1 MINREPYLAEIR
13 SHRGNLVGQPEHTV
27 ESYIE
32 TAKAGVGMIEI
43 DMQITS
49 DGVPVCIHDDTV
61 DATTNG
67 TGTVASQTL
76 AQLKLLDTRVR
87 GSSTYTT
94 RRIPSL
100 TEALIAIKPFRLRVL
115 IELKVYSGENAM
127 LNAIQ
132 QAGFPLDRVVLLA
145 GLNPPTG
152 GPIWTTAAILRP
164 YFPTVPIYW
173 IATGPPSAFGEA
185 GLTTF
190 KNQGYDG
197 ISYWP
202 PAAGVVWGPEET
214 ALMQRVGLGYAR
226 YGLAG
231 GSSEIFGS
239 GANLYLTSNPTEA
252 VSTVAT
258 ANFNAFKTAY
268 AITAGSDGLNND
280 PDSDGL
286 TNFEEM
292 IYGGNP
298 MSSRRLP
305 ATGPV
310 IQIVE
315 AGGVRT
321 AYLTAV
327 PAATRMFVTW
337 YFAPEWSD
345 DGITWT
351 AVPAA
356 SFTTLNE
363 GYPRD
368 LSHRFMV
375 NLGPALPTNTKRVR
389 LTPKLFPMP

>member
-1 MINREPYLAEIR
+1 MNNREPYLAELR
-13 SHRGNLVGQPEHTV
+13 SHRGNLLGQPEHTV
-27 ESYIE
+27 QSYNAV
-32 TAKAGVGMIEI
+32 AKAGVAMIEL
-43 DMQITS
+43 DLQLTS
-49 DGVPVCIHDDTV
+49 DGVPVCIHDVTV
-61 DATTNG
+61 DRTTNG
-67 TGTVASQTL
+67 TGTVVGKTL
-76 AQLKLLDTRVR
+76 AQIKALDAGVDS
-87 GSSTYTT
+87 G
-94 RRIPSL
+94 PSYAGQQVPTL
-100 TEALIAIKPFRLRVL
+100 VEALLAIKPYRVRVM
-115 IELKVYSGENAM
+115 IEPKVSGAENAM

-145 GLNPPTG
+145 GLGSPV
-152 GPIWTTAAILRP
+152 WTTAAILRP
-164 YFPTVPIYW
+164 YFPTVSIYW

-202 PAAGVVWGPEET
+202 PAGGAVWGPEET

-231 GSSEIFGS
+231 GASEIFGS
-239 GANLYLTSNPTEA
+239 GANVYLTDDPTTA

-258 ANFNAFKTAY
+258 ANFTAFKAAY
-268 AITAGSDGLNND
+268 AITVGSDGLYND
-280 PDSDGL
+280 PDGDGF

-305 ATGPV
+305 ATGPSV
-310 IQIVE
+310 QVVE

-337 YFAPEWSD
+337 YFAPQFSE

-351 AVPAA
+351 DVPST
-356 SFTTLNE
+356 SFTTLND

-368 LSHRFMV
+368 LSHRFVVDM
-375 NLGPALPTNTKRVR
+375 GPVLPTNTKRVR
-389 LTPKLFPMP
+389 LYPKLFPMP

>member
-1 MINREPYLAEIR
+1 
-13 SHRGNLVGQPEHTV
+13 
-27 ESYIE
+27 
-32 TAKAGVGMIEI
+32 
-43 DMQITS
+43 
-49 DGVPVCIHDDTV
+49 
-61 DATTNG
+61 
-67 TGTVASQTL
+67 
-76 AQLKLLDTRVR
+76 LL
-87 GSSTYTT
+87 
-94 RRIPSL
+94 
-100 TEALIAIKPFRLRVL
+100 AIKPYRVRVM
-115 IELKVYSGENAM
+115 IEPKVSGAENAM

-145 GLNPPTG
+145 GLGSPV
-152 GPIWTTAAILRP
+152 WTTAAILRP
-164 YFPTVPIYW
+164 YFPTVSIYW

-202 PAAGVVWGPEET
+202 PAGGAVWGPEET

-231 GSSEIFGS
+231 GASEIFGS
-239 GANLYLTSNPTEA
+239 GANVYLTDDPTTA

-258 ANFNAFKTAY
+258 ANFTAFKAAY
-268 AITAGSDGLNND
+268 AITVGSDGLYND
-280 PDSDGL
+280 PDGDGF

-305 ATGPV
+305 ATGPSV
-310 IQIVE
+310 QIVE

-337 YFAPEWSD
+337 YFAPQFSE

-351 AVPAA
+351 DVPST
-356 SFTTLNE
+356 SFTTLND

-368 LSHRFMV
+368 LSHRFVVDM
-375 NLGPALPTNTKRVR
+375 GPVLPTNTKRVR
-389 LTPKLFPMP
+389 LYPKLFPMP

>member
-1 MINREPYLAEIR
+1 
-13 SHRGNLVGQPEHTV
+13 VQ
-27 ESYIE
+27 SY
-32 TAKAGVGMIEI
+32 TAVAKAGVAMIEL
-43 DMQITS
+43 DLHLTS
-49 DGVPVCIHDDTV
+49 DGVPVCIHDATV
-61 DATTNG
+61 DRTTNG
-67 TGTVASQTL
+67 TGTVVGKTL
-76 AQLKLLDTRVR
+76 AQIKALDAGVDF
-87 GSSTYTT
+87 G
-94 RRIPSL
+94 PSYAGQQVPTL
-100 TEALIAIKPFRLRVL
+100 VEALLAIKPYRVRVM
-115 IELKVYSGENAM
+115 IEPKVGGTENAM

-132 QAGFPLDRVVLLA
+132 QAGFPLERVTLLA
-145 GLNPPTG
+145 GLFFPSVS
-152 GPIWTTAAILRP
+152 AATMRP

-202 PAAGVVWGPEET
+202 PAGGAVWGPEET

-231 GSSEIFGS
+231 GASEIFGS
-239 GANLYLTSNPTEA
+239 GANVYLTDDPTTA

-268 AITAGSDGLNND
+268 AITAGSDGLYND
-280 PDSDGL
+280 PDGDGF

-305 ATGPV
+305 ATGPSV
-310 IQIVE
+310 QIVE

-337 YFAPEWSD
+337 YFAPQWSD

-351 AVPAA
+351 DVPST
-356 SFTTLNE
+356 SFTSLNN

-368 LSHRFMV
+368 LSHRFVVDM
-375 NLGPALPTNTKRVR
+375 GPVLPTNTKRVR
-389 LTPKLFPMP
+389 LYPKLFPMP

>member
-1 MINREPYLAEIR
+1 MNNREPYLAELR
-13 SHRGNLVGQPEHTV
+13 SHRGNLLGQPEHTV
-27 ESYIE
+27 QSYNAV
-32 TAKAGVGMIEI
+32 AKAGVAMIEL
-43 DMQITS
+43 DLHLTS
-49 DGVPVCIHDDTV
+49 DGVPVCIHDATV
-61 DATTNG
+61 DRTTNG
-67 TGTVASQTL
+67 TGTVVGKTL
-76 AQLKLLDTRVR
+76 AQIKALDAGVDF
-87 GSSTYTT
+87 G
-94 RRIPSL
+94 PSYAGQQVPTL
-100 TEALIAIKPFRLRVL
+100 VEALLAIKPYRVRVM
-115 IELKVYSGENAM
+115 IEPKVGGTENAM

-132 QAGFPLDRVVLLA
+132 QAGFPLERVTLLA
-145 GLNPPTG
+145 GLFFPSVS
-152 GPIWTTAAILRP
+152 AATMRP
-164 YFPTVPIYW
+164 YFPTVSIYW

-202 PAAGVVWGPEET
+202 PAGGAVWGPEET

-231 GSSEIFGS
+231 GASEIFGS
-239 GANLYLTSNPTEA
+239 GANVYLTDDPTTA

-258 ANFNAFKTAY
+258 ANFTAFKAAY
-268 AITAGSDGLNND
+268 AVTAGSDGLYND
-280 PDSDGL
+280 PDGDGF

-305 ATGPV
+305 ATGPSV
-310 IQIVE
+310 QIVE

-337 YFAPEWSD
+337 YFAPQWSD

-351 AVPAA
+351 DVPST
-356 SFTTLNE
+356 SFTTLND

-368 LSHRFMV
+368 LSHRFVVDM
-375 NLGPALPTNTKRVR
+375 GPVLPTNTKRVR
-389 LTPKLFPMP
+389 LYPKLFPMP

>member
-1 MINREPYLAEIR
+1 MNNREPYLAELR
-13 SHRGNLVGQPEHTV
+13 SHRGNLLGQPEHTV
-27 ESYIE
+27 QSYNAV
-32 TAKAGVGMIEI
+32 AKAGVAMIEL
-43 DMQITS
+43 DLHLTS
-49 DGVPVCIHDDTV
+49 DGVPVCIHDATV
-61 DATTNG
+61 DRTTNG
-67 TGTVASQTL
+67 TGTVVGKTL
-76 AQLKLLDTRVR
+76 AQIKALDAGVDF
-87 GSSTYTT
+87 G
-94 RRIPSL
+94 PSYAGQQVPTL
-100 TEALIAIKPFRLRVL
+100 VEALLAIKPYRVRVM
-115 IELKVYSGENAM
+115 IEPKVAGTENAM

-132 QAGFPLDRVVLLA
+132 QAGFPLERVTLLA
-145 GLNPPTG
+145 GLFFPSVS
-152 GPIWTTAAILRP
+152 AATMRP
-164 YFPTVPIYW
+164 YFPTVSIYW

-202 PAAGVVWGPEET
+202 PAGGAVWGPEET

-231 GSSEIFGS
+231 GASEIFGS
-239 GANLYLTSNPTEA
+239 GANVYLTDDPTTA

-258 ANFNAFKTAY
+258 ANFTAFKAAY
-268 AITAGSDGLNND
+268 AITVGSDGLYND
-280 PDSDGL
+280 PDGDGF

-305 ATGPV
+305 ATGPSV
-310 IQIVE
+310 QIVE

-337 YFAPEWSD
+337 YFAPQWSD

-351 AVPAA
+351 DVPST
-356 SFTTLNE
+356 SFTSLNN

-368 LSHRFMV
+368 LSHRFVVDM
-375 NLGPALPTNTKRVR
+375 GPVLPTNTKRVR
-389 LTPKLFPMP
+389 LYPKLFPMP

>member
-1 MINREPYLAEIR
+1 
-13 SHRGNLVGQPEHTV
+13 
-27 ESYIE
+27 
-32 TAKAGVGMIEI
+32 
-43 DMQITS
+43 
-49 DGVPVCIHDDTV
+49 
-61 DATTNG
+61 
-67 TGTVASQTL
+67 
-76 AQLKLLDTRVR
+76 
-87 GSSTYTT
+87 
-94 RRIPSL
+94 
-100 TEALIAIKPFRLRVL
+100 
-115 IELKVYSGENAM
+115 M

-132 QAGFPLDRVVLLA
+132 QAGFPLERVTLLA
-145 GLNPPTG
+145 GLFFPSVS
-152 GPIWTTAAILRP
+152 AATMRP
-164 YFPTVPIYW
+164 YFPTVSIYW

-202 PAAGVVWGPEET
+202 PAGGAVWGPEET

-231 GSSEIFGS
+231 GASEIFGS
-239 GANLYLTSNPTEA
+239 GANVYLTDDPTTA

-258 ANFNAFKTAY
+258 ANFTAFKAAY
-268 AITAGSDGLNND
+268 AITVGSDGLYND
-280 PDSDGL
+280 PDGDGF

-305 ATGPV
+305 ATGPSV
-310 IQIVE
+310 QVVE

-337 YFAPEWSD
+337 YFAPQWSD

-351 AVPAA
+351 DVPST
-356 SFTTLNE
+356 SFTSLND

-368 LSHRFMV
+368 LSHRFAVDM
-375 NLGPALPTNTKRVR
+375 GPVLPTNTKRVR
-389 LTPKLFPMP
+389 LYPKLFPMP